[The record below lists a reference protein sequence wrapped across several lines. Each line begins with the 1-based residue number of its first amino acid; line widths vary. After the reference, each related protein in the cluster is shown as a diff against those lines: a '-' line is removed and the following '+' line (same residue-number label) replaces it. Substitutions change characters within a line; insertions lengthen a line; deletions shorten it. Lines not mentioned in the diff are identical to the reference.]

1 MLGVRLLS
9 VGRSMLS
16 VHMFLIIK
24 FYFNENQ
31 KQIMLR
37 LFSLIGILFLLLLI
51 STGAGLCA
59 GEAADTST
67 GILVRT
73 EVRPKENIVVGQRV
87 ILQVDVLAPDGWAQI
102 KGVRDFS
109 VEGTQVVRYESQGTR
124 LNETIQGR
132 SFTGQRYELSLFP
145 RRDGKVTVPSIPV
158 EVEVSRWGSKD
169 SIQSE
174 RVQTPEVTFQVR
186 VPPGAEGVQG
196 LISAPGLTAT
206 QKWEPEQQKFKVG
219 EAIKRTIE
227 LSGRDISGMAFTPLR
242 FKSTEMVS
250 AYPAE
255 PRVDDSFDRGTLSG
269 KRIETVTYV
278 FAGEGTVELPKIV
291 IPWWDIDKKKLRQAI
306 LPALKLEIIPSPMA
320 AKGKTGSGTAQGQTR
335 SLPRWLVIAL
345 IALAAL
351 LVLAAFYHRRI
362 LSWWTRWQQ
371 ARREQE
377 DFYFKQFA
385 KMAHSNDPKVA
396 FNNLMHWLDRI
407 HPGPGAARL
416 DEFLQ
421 RYGDKKSL
429 VEADR
434 LEQALS
440 KGSTGWSGKPL
451 VEAMNTARQNWR
463 KTQQTGEAVMSLPP
477 LNP

>member
-1 MLGVRLLS
+1 MPV
-9 VGRSMLS
+9 
-16 VHMFLIIK
+16 
-24 FYFNENQ
+24 
-31 KQIMLR
+31 
-37 LFSLIGILFLLLLI
+37 
-51 STGAGLCA
+51 AGLCEDKA
-59 GEAADTST
+59 GDTSS
-67 GILVRT
+67 GILIRT
-73 EVRPKENIVVGQRV
+73 EVKPKDNMVVGQRV

-132 SFTGQRYELSLFP
+132 AFTGQRYELSLFP
-145 RRDGKVTVPSIPV
+145 RRDGIVTVPSIPI

-169 SIQSE
+169 GKQSE
-174 RVQTPEVTFQVR
+174 RVQTSEVTFQVR

-196 LISAPGLTAT
+196 LISTPGLTAT

-227 LSGRDISGMAFTPLR
+227 LSGRDISGMAFTPLH

-250 AYPAE
+250 VYPAE

-278 FAGEGTVELPKIV
+278 FAGEGAIELAEIV
-291 IPWWDIDKKKLRQAI
+291 IPWWDIDKKKLQQAI
-306 LPALKLEIIPSPMA
+306 LPALKLEITPSPMA
-320 AKGKTGSGTAQGQTR
+320 EKGETGSEIAQGQTR
-335 SLPRWLVIAL
+335 SLPRWLVIVL
-345 IALAAL
+345 ITLAAL
-351 LVLAAFYHRRI
+351 LVLAVFYHRRI
-362 LSWWTRWQQ
+362 LSWWTQWQQ

-377 DFYFKQFA
+377 NFYFKQFA
-385 KMAHSNDPKVA
+385 KMARSNDPKAA
-396 FNNLMHWLDRI
+396 FNSLMRWLDRI
-407 HPGPGAARL
+407 HTDPGAARL

-421 RYGDKKSL
+421 RYGDKRSL
-429 VEADR
+429 AEADR

-440 KGSTGWSGKPL
+440 KESPGWSGKPL
-451 VEAMNTARQNWR
+451 VEVMSAARKNWR
-463 KTQQTGEAVMSLPP
+463 KTQQTREAVMSLPP

>member
-1 MLGVRLLS
+1 M
-9 VGRSMLS
+9 
-16 VHMFLIIK
+16 
-24 FYFNENQ
+24 
-31 KQIMLR
+31 R
-37 LFSLIGILFLLLLI
+37 LFYSIATIFFFAIALP
-51 STGAGLCA
+51 GAELCA
-59 GEAADTST
+59 DDATDTTSS
-67 GILVRT
+67 ILIRT
-73 EVRPKENIVVGQRV
+73 EAKPKDNIVVGQRV

-124 LNETIQGR
+124 LSETIQGR
-132 SFTGQRYELSLFP
+132 AFTGQRYELSLFP
-145 RRDGKVTVPSIPV
+145 RRDGIVTVPSIPV

-169 SIQSE
+169 GKQSKW
-174 RVQTPEVTFQVR
+174 VQTPEVTFQVR

-196 LISAPGLTAT
+196 LISTPGLTAT

-219 EAIKRTIE
+219 ETIKRTIE
-227 LSGRDISGMAFTPLR
+227 LSGRDISGMAFTPLH
-242 FKSTEMVS
+242 FKSIEMVS
-250 AYPAE
+250 VYPAE
-255 PRVDDSFDRGTLSG
+255 PRVDDRFDRGTLSG
-269 KRIETVTYV
+269 KRVETVTYV
-278 FAGEGTVELPKIV
+278 FAGEGTVELAEIV
-291 IPWWDIDKKKLRQAI
+291 IPWWDIDMKKLQQAV
-306 LPALKLEIIPSPMA
+306 LPALKLEIDPSPMA
-320 AKGKTGSGTAQGQTR
+320 TRGETGSETAQGQTKF
-335 SLPRWLVIAL
+335 LPRWLVIAL

-362 LSWWTRWQQ
+362 LSWWTQWQQ

-377 DFYFKQFA
+377 DFYLKQFA
-385 KMAHSNDPKVA
+385 KMARSNDPKAA
-396 FNNLMHWLDRI
+396 FNSLMHWLDRI